1 MVDEPLQGEVV
12 GRSRA
17 ERFRSVET
25 RIHRV
30 THVLDELVPLPGT
43 HHRFGLDPAIGLI
56 PIVGDVFAAIIGSW
70 VIFEAARFG
79 VPRIVIGRMVVN
91 LTRDLAIGAI
101 PVIGD
106 VFDIVSRSNTQNLA
120 LFRRHAL
127 DPGASTRGQQLF
139 FTGLFLLIVGILW
152 LALVIIGTVFAW
164 FISLFR

>member
-1 MVDEPLQGEVV
+1 MTQETVRGEVV

-17 ERFRSVET
+17 ERFHAIET

-56 PIVGDVFAAIIGSW
+56 PVVGDVFAAIIGSW
-70 VIFEAARFG
+70 VILEAARFG

-91 LTRDLAIGAI
+91 LSVDLAIGAI
-101 PVIGD
+101 PLIGD
-106 VFDIVSRSNTQNLA
+106 VFDIVSRSNTQNLE

-127 DPGASTRGQQLF
+127 DPGASTRGQQAF
-139 FTGLFLLIVGILW
+139 FAGLVLILVGIFW
-152 LALVIIGTVFAW
+152 LALVIIAAVFEW
-164 FISLFR
+164 FVSLFR